1 MLPFDLWAENSQLK
15 GLASHHEK
23 GDTLPY
29 NYNQLERL
37 TACPHKCS
45 TRNNIS
51 SIEISKSSKIKVN
64 ILIRDAGIQD
74 PVSSLDEICQ
84 HCACGKNMSL
94 QHILYMNRYGKFS
107 HV

>member
-37 TACPHKCS
+37 TACLINAGPE
-45 TRNNIS
+45 I
-51 SIEISKSSKIKVN
+51 IYPLEISKSSKIKVN

>member
-37 TACPHKCS
+37 TACLINAGP
-45 TRNNIS
+45 
-51 SIEISKSSKIKVN
+51 EIIYP
-64 ILIRDAGIQD
+64 L
-74 PVSSLDEICQ
+74 
-84 HCACGKNMSL
+84 
-94 QHILYMNRYGKFS
+94 
-107 HV
+107 